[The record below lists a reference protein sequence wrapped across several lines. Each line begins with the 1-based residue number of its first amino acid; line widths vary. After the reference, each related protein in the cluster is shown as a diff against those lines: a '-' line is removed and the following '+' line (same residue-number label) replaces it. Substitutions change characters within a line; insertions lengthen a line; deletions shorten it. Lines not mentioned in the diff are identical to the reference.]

1 MNIRSLAIST
11 ASVAVSVL
19 LAGAF
24 FFGWLAVFIPAFKTG
39 EAGLQVLGWLSA
51 PVVTSLGFAT
61 GLWLN
66 DRLFSRGSERVLRL
80 WLWPLIGC
88 SVGAAV
94 VFWFGPMLIVFGMF
108 VVGTVSVALREV
120 LLLRSLE
127 ERRAR

>member
-1 MNIRSLAIST
+1 L
-11 ASVAVSVL
+11 
-19 LAGAF
+19 
-24 FFGWLAVFIPAFKTG
+24 
-39 EAGLQVLGWLSA
+39 GL
-51 PVVTSLGFAT
+51 AT